1 MEFEYKAKD
10 EGGKTVTGVL
20 DAEDEDVLADLLDE
34 QNLFLIDA
42 APARKKKES
51 SGGMFQ
57 RIRPRDVLNF
67 TVDLST
73 MLSVGISLTPS
84 LRDLADGAD
93 KPMMRTVIEDLLAS
107 VEAGSSLSAS
117 FGRHPKVFDDVFVSI
132 VQAGEDSGNLDRVL
146 AELGDFLEWKG
157 DLKRDIGQAMIYP
170 IMVLSAVAGLVILLA
185 TVVFPQFST
194 VLRQARGPMPLPTQ
208 VLFFLSEFLIAY
220 WWLLLVLIFSSIA
233 GFIYW
238 MRTESGRLKFDGWA
252 LKVPIFGVLVRDIA
266 LSRFCHFFQILFNA
280 GVDISQTL
288 EILKTVVGNRVL
300 GEATSAVRN
309 EIRAGESIAS
319 SLAAT
324 ERFPP
329 LVVRV
334 FRVGETSG
342 QLDSSLARVCTYY
355 DKEIPAT
362 IKRVFS
368 TLEPLLYVFLAF
380 VVLGVALA
388 IYLPLYQMMNS
399 FSG

>member
-10 EGGKTVTGVL
+10 ESGKTITGVL
-20 DAEDEDVLADLLDE
+20 DADDEDVLADLLDA
-34 QNLFLIDA
+34 QDLFLIDA
-42 APARKKKES
+42 APAKKKKES
-51 SGGMFQ
+51 GGGLFE

-73 MLSVGISLTPS
+73 MLAVGISLTPS

-93 KPMMRTVIEDLLAS
+93 KPKMRTIIEDLLAS
-107 VEAGSSLSAS
+107 VEAGSSLSAA

-170 IMVLSAVAGLVILLA
+170 IMVLSAVAGLVLLLA

-208 VLFFLSEFLIAY
+208 VLFGLSEFLIAY
-220 WWLLLVLIFSSIA
+220 WWLLLILLFSSII
-233 GFIYW
+233 GFVMW
-238 MRTESGRLKFDGWA
+238 MRTESGRLRFDGWS

-288 EILKTVVGNRVL
+288 EILQTVVGNRVL
-300 GEATSAVRN
+300 GEATAAVRN

-334 FRVGETSG
+334 FKVGETSG

-362 IKRVFS
+362 IKRVFT

-380 VVLGVALA
+380 VVLSVALA